1 MNTMTLSIIL
11 GVAAVVIG
19 AVLVILISGRR
30 RSSKNLREKYGS
42 EYDLTMEKS
51 GNRKAGE
58 KALHGREDRISKL
71 DIHDLDTKERNRYQ
85 AEWIEIQADFV
96 NDPPKSIEAG
106 DKLIS
111 KVMIARGFPV
121 NNFEQRAADV
131 SVLYP
136 DFVTNYRNAEAIAL
150 KNRSNGAST
159 EELRQAMVDYRN
171 LFNELLGTVEGT
183 EAVIEETE
191 IVEEKTVTP

>member
-1 MNTMTLSIIL
+1 MNTLTLSIIL
-11 GVAAVVIG
+11 VVAAVVIG
-19 AVLVILISGRR
+19 AVIVVLISGRR
-30 RSSKNLREKYGS
+30 RSSKKLHEKYGS

-58 KALHGREDRISKL
+58 KALQGREDRVSKL
-71 DIHDLDTKERNRYQ
+71 DIHDLDAKERNRYQ
-85 AEWIEIQADFV
+85 AEWIEIQANFV
-96 NDPPKSIEAG
+96 NDPPKAVEDG

-111 KVMIARGFPV
+111 KVMMARGFPV

-136 DFVTNYRNAEAIAL
+136 DFVTNYRSAEAIAL

-159 EELRQAMVDYRN
+159 EELRQAMVYYRN
-171 LFNELLGTVEGT
+171 LFNELLGTIEGT
-183 EAVIEETE
+183 EAVTKDTE
-191 IVEEKTVTP
+191 PAEEKVVTS

>member
-11 GVAAVVIG
+11 VVAAVLIG
-19 AVLVILISGRR
+19 AVIVVLISGRR
-30 RSSKNLREKYGS
+30 KNSKNLREKYGS
-42 EYDLTMEKS
+42 EYDLTLEKS

-58 KALHGREDRISKL
+58 KALQGREDRVNKL
-71 DIHDLDTKERNRYQ
+71 DIHDLDAKERNRYQ
-85 AEWIEIQADFV
+85 AEWIEIQANFV
-96 NDPPKSIEAG
+96 NDPPKSIEDG

-159 EELRQAMVDYRN
+159 EELRQAMVYYRN

-191 IVEEKTVTP
+191 PVEKKIVNP